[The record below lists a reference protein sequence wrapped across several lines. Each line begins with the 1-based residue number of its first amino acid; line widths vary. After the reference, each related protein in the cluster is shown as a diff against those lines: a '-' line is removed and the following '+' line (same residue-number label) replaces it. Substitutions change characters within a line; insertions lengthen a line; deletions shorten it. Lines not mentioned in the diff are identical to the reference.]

1 MLARSVLTEI
11 SFALIVSHK
20 VVNCDIVTF
29 LTGCTRKIIE
39 AQSSCLMGHLCFGAH
54 MASVAQV
61 PTGVLD
67 FLNVYSV
74 VCSTINRTI
83 GA

>member
-1 MLARSVLTEI
+1 
-11 SFALIVSHK
+11 
-20 VVNCDIVTF
+20 
-29 LTGCTRKIIE
+29 
-39 AQSSCLMGHLCFGAH
+39 